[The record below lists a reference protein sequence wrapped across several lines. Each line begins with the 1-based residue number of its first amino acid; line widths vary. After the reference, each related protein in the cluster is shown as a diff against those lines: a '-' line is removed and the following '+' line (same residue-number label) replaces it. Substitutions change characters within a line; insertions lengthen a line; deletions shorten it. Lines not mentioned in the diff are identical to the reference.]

1 MEQSTEKRKT
11 QAPLIILTVILA
23 LGMTA
28 SCALSAVALLS
39 ISRQSSQVN
48 DISSQLSVILSSSS
62 DRVTQEDDVKVAGEY
77 KILSTLPISD
87 AYKSG
92 NHSTL
97 NERQQETLEL
107 ASNVLREIITDDMT
121 DYEKEKAV
129 YDWMCANLH
138 HEGGITVAI
147 PTTSEDSSS
156 PHGVLSYKSAV
167 CVGFATTFRL
177 FMQMLDIECKVVH
190 NSYHSWNLVKLDGDW
205 YHIDIYSDVE
215 SGNYANFN
223 MTDGMCAASH
233 DWDTSFF
240 PAATGLTYCYA
251 YQNAT
256 QINTIYDLPANVRQA
271 ANEGKSAALYFLLSD
286 TDDTM
291 LAAAE
296 HTLSQ
301 IDSAVSQLASANG
314 TDMYM
319 DHSIT
324 SVEGKYLLSV
334 SLYCSTEEDGE
345 DQLSEEELTRIQQA
359 VEDAFGD
366 VLDGDFTAPED
377 DLPIDLPV
385 TKNATSSATDLR

>member
-1 MEQSTEKRKT
+1 
-11 QAPLIILTVILA
+11 L
-23 LGMTA
+23 
-28 SCALSAVALLS
+28 
-39 ISRQSSQVN
+39 
-48 DISSQLSVILSSSS
+48 
-62 DRVTQEDDVKVAGEY
+62 
-77 KILSTLPISD
+77 
-87 AYKSG
+87 
-92 NHSTL
+92 
-97 NERQQETLEL
+97 
-107 ASNVLREIITDDMT
+107 
-121 DYEKEKAV
+121 
-129 YDWMCANLH
+129 
-138 HEGGITVAI
+138 
-147 PTTSEDSSS
+147 
-156 PHGVLSYKSAV
+156 
-167 CVGFATTFRL
+167 
-177 FMQMLDIECKVVH
+177 
-190 NSYHSWNLVKLDGDW
+190 NLVKLDGDW

-233 DWDTSFF
+233 DWYTSFF

-286 TDDTM
+286 TDDAM

-345 DQLSEEELTRIQQA
+345 DQLSEEELTSIQQA

-377 DLPIDLPV
+377 DLPIDLSV
-385 TKNATSSATDLR
+385 TENATSSATDLR